1 MITEVSASRTPAM
14 GNLAA
19 RFARAG
25 WLPLILGICLTTFYA
40 GLQTFLISSKIGHH
54 SALVQ
59 LGIVGAV
66 FVVLF
71 LVSLALLLTFFS
83 VVPRWLS
90 YPLPFVAAIALT
102 LWAFAAST
110 TVKTATASTPQGPVP
125 VEAVEVKAWRAT
137 LWAFSLHPQ
146 YDDQHPVEE
155 ITVPVPLGGMT
166 TMILR
171 LSKPRTSVLGIDG
184 AYLGDGVQ
192 VYVTKGRSG
201 PRRQHARAHHGHS
214 RGCRQAWLALD
225 RHPPA
230 PGDRE
235 VTVKITK
242 GPAGS
247 NAGFDYTFVSLA
259 FWGPR
264 PSLSLMGDTTFTLML
279 GALLLIVVSVAAPAL
294 ARTWPMNR
302 LEDPQLTALDG
313 VTIAVIA
320 VMALLLALLL
330 YNGLHVFVWR
340 HDSFYYLLQGD
351 YLGKFTQEGRWLNL
365 ALFPVLKAIPGNIA
379 WLVGLACFGYFTFV
393 CALGVSHDRIY
404 SSLVA
409 LLCMQSVPLYL
420 MGTWPEA
427 TLAAYALLAL
437 AALVYTRMPILL
449 FYVVFGILFM
459 GTVSQFYY
467 LLPLLHLSRFA
478 EEKRFRWQPLI
489 GLLIFWAAG
498 FVAGFAVIF
507 LLEYIITGHAGL
519 EIGAWR
525 HPHYI
530 NSAADLAANI
540 QSRAAFLWDHWKGVY
555 QGPLVAACLMLAVA
569 VRVQRRSL
577 PFMFSA
583 LLLSTAIVLAHYA
596 ITIPIGISIEW
607 RTAIATFVGV
617 LAFVF
622 VSQRVDAA
630 RRAVLAL
637 CALGVFL
644 QYWVINT
651 GNVSW
656 FRTVT
661 STYYDE
667 LVRASPLPPAHYK
680 GLIVEGLGARE
691 LEESIIDA
699 HELLPR
705 YGEPLSVLT
714 YDEMGGDWRWGA
726 AAWEAGFRQ
735 VFFCPR
741 EPAGFCAQL
750 LKGFKG
756 DTCEL
761 QKGVY
766 CVLGVT
772 EEDYLVIRFNTDV
785 MTGGM

>member
-1 MITEVSASRTPAM
+1 MR
-14 GNLAA
+14 NLAA
-19 RFARAG
+19 PFAQAG
-25 WLPLILGICLTTFYA
+25 WLPWTLGICLSVFYA
-40 GLQTFLISSKIGHH
+40 GLQTFLLSSKVGDH
-54 SALVQ
+54 SALIH
-59 LGIVGAV
+59 LGIVGAG

-71 LVSLALLLTFFS
+71 VVSMALLLTFFW

-102 LWAFAAST
+102 LWAFSAST
-110 TVKTATASTPQGPVP
+110 TIKTATASTPQGPVP
-125 VEAVEVKAWRAT
+125 IEAVEVKAWRAA
-137 LWAFSLHPQ
+137 LWSFSLHPQ

-155 ITVPVPLGGMT
+155 ITVSVPPGEMT
-166 TMILR
+166 ALHLAI
-171 LSKPRTSVLGIDG
+171 SKPRKSVLGIDG

-192 VYVTKGRSG
+192 VYVTKLAPGRAASTLA
-201 PRRQHARAHHGHS
+201 PITVTPEDVVKHGWRWVDIPLS
-214 RGCRQAWLALD
+214 
-225 RHPPA
+225 

-247 NAGFDYTFVSLA
+247 DAAFDYTFVSLA
-259 FWGPR
+259 FWGAK
-264 PSLSLMGDTTFTLML
+264 PSLSLMGHETFTLML
-279 GALLLIVVSVAAPAL
+279 GALLLIVGALAAPAL

-302 LEDPQLTALDG
+302 SADSQVTVLDG

-320 VMALLLALLL
+320 VMALLLVQLL

-365 ALFPVLKAIPGNIA
+365 ALFPALKAIPGNMA
-379 WLVGLACFGYFTFV
+379 WLAGLACFGYFTFV

-409 LLCMQSVPLYL
+409 LLCLQSVPLYL

-427 TLAAYALLAL
+427 TLAAYVLLAV
-437 AALVYTRMPILL
+437 AALVHKRMPTLP
-449 FYVVFGILFM
+449 FYIVFGILFM

-467 LLPLLHLSRFA
+467 ILPLLHLSRFA
-478 EEKRFRWQPLI
+478 EEKRFHWQPLI
-489 GLLIFWAAG
+489 SLLVFWAAG
-498 FVAGFAVIF
+498 FLAGFVVIF
-507 LLEYIITGHAGL
+507 LVEYVITGHAGL

-525 HPHYI
+525 QPHYI
-530 NSAADLAANI
+530 NSASDLAANI

-555 QGPLVAACLMLAVA
+555 QGPLIAACLMLALA
-569 VRVQRRSL
+569 VRVQRASL
-577 PFMFSA
+577 PFIFSA
-583 LLLSTAIVLAHYA
+583 LILATAIVLAHYA
-596 ITIPIGISIEW
+596 ITLPIGINIEW

-644 QYWVINT
+644 QYWTINKD
-651 GNVSW
+651 NVSW

-661 STYYDE
+661 STYYNE

-699 HELLPR
+699 HDLLPR

-726 AAWEAGFRQ
+726 AAWEAGFPH
-735 VFFCPR
+735 VVFCPR
-741 EPAGFCAQL
+741 VPAGFCAQL
-750 LKGFKG
+750 LNGFKEE
-756 DTCEL
+756 TCES

-772 EEDYLVIRFNTDV
+772 EEDYLVIRFNTGV